1 MKKLIYLSITLLL
14 VSCHSVDKKNQ
25 EQEQLL
31 EKEVLN
37 IHDEVMPLT
46 ELLEVKQNQIKKIT
60 SSLDS
65 IIKAKPKTDTIQIS
79 KQATQIIQDITI
91 ANDAMM
97 NWMHEFSA
105 DYTNKK
111 HTEIIQYLNKEKL
124 NLTKIRTQVKKAQQN
139 ADKFIS
145 ALN

>member
-14 VSCHSVDKKNQ
+14 VSCQSVDKKNQ

-65 IIKAKPKTDTIQIS
+65 IIKAKPQIDTIQIS
-79 KQATQIIQDITI
+79 KQATQIIQDITN

-111 HTEIIQYLNKEKL
+111 HTEIIKYLDKEKL
-124 NLTKIRTQVKKAQQN
+124 NLTNIRKQVKKAQQN
-139 ADKFIS
+139 ADKFINS
-145 ALN
+145 L

>member
-1 MKKLIYLSITLLL
+1 MKKLIYLSITLLF
-14 VSCHSVDKKNQ
+14 VSCQSVDKKNQ

-65 IIKAKPKTDTIQIS
+65 IIKAKPKIDTIQIS

-111 HTEIIQYLNKEKL
+111 HTEIIQYLNKEKS
-124 NLTKIRTQVKKAQQN
+124 NLTNIRTQVKKAQQN

>member
-111 HTEIIQYLNKEKL
+111 HTEIIQ
-124 NLTKIRTQVKKAQQN
+124 
-139 ADKFIS
+139 
-145 ALN
+145 